1 MTGGRASIPALDGIR
16 GLAALMVALSHMG
29 NIGHFIEIRGTGQ
42 HGVMLFFVLS
52 GFLMSWLYGNG
63 QTGYS
68 NWVGYGIRR
77 IMRVYP
83 LYLVVVMLAFL
94 AHQLGL
100 TFIYGNVDGN
110 LLVDLALLRAD
121 YLIFWTIPVEMKFY
135 LAFPVIAVVGGFFA
149 TGWNRVL
156 FYTAILALMLMIYEV
171 PDRTS
176 LLRGVAFFGFGMLAG
191 TLHHALR
198 AQFGEAAWLRRA
210 ANAGLLAGLAGLVL
224 TLPPMSAVTGWV
236 NPMWY
241 APVIFGGLYGG
252 LVLSAAH
259 AGRLFSSLF
268 ANPVARF
275 LGHISFAVYLIH
287 LPVLNTVRHF
297 GFTGVTAFVLDMIG
311 IALLATL
318 FHYLVEKPSR
328 QLARRLSS

>member
-1 MTGGRASIPALDGIR
+1 MTGSRTSIPALDGIR

-52 GFLMSWLYGNG
+52 GFLMSWLYGNR
-63 QTGYS
+63 QAGYS

-77 IMRVYP
+77 VMRVYP
-83 LYLVVVMLAFL
+83 LYLVVVILAFV

-100 TFIYGNVDGN
+100 SFIYGAVDLDLMTN
-110 LLVDLALLRAD
+110 LALLRAD

-135 LAFPVIAVVGGFFA
+135 LAFPVIAVVGGLFA

-156 FYTAILALMLMIYEV
+156 YYTAILALMLVIYDV

-198 AQFGEAAWLRRA
+198 AQFGAAAWLRRA
-210 ANAGLLAGLAGLVL
+210 ANVGLLAGLAGLVL
-224 TLPPMSAVTGWV
+224 TLPPLSAVTGWV

-241 APVIFGGLYGG
+241 APVIFGGLYS
-252 LVLSAAH
+252 LIILSAAH

-268 ANPVARF
+268 ANPAARF
-275 LGHISFAVYLIH
+275 LGHISFALYLLH

-297 GFTGVTAFVLDMIG
+297 GFSGVTAFVLDMIG
-311 IALLATL
+311 MVLLATL

-328 QLARRLSS
+328 RLARRLSA